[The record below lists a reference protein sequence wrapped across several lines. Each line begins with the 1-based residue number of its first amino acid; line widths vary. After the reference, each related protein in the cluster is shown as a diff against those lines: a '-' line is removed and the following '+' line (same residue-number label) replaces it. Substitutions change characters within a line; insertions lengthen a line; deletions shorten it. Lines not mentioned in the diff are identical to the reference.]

1 MTHRTGFHDGRLGIG
16 LSIDNTMGMG
26 DNTGNPRYPLDVNGD
41 IRLTGAIVDASGNP
55 IEMMAQQRSFP
66 EAISTEDIDIG
77 DGTAFFES
85 NVKITGDLD
94 FTGTLK
100 QDGVAFVGG
109 ATTLNELS
117 DVLVENNSIWLGSD
131 PSATTNNAQS
141 NVAIGINALDS
152 ITDGGSNVSI
162 GYEALTSNTSGSYNV
177 ALGRSA
183 LKSNTSGFQNVAIG
197 ENTLYNCVGAA
208 YNVAIGREVLTYTNS
223 GRYNIGLGYNA
234 VQTNTTGYFNIGI
247 GYEAL
252 KGDNPHTGEYNIG
265 IGHSAGKSNKTGDH
279 NISFGSYAGPLSS
292 ETSLNN
298 RLYIGSSDASKGSNT
313 FIYGHMDATNP
324 ILAFNANVGIGTTSP
339 STILTI
345 KKPIDSVAYGSGT
358 RMIDFKSYMTGYHEA
373 TVKASIYCGVTD
385 KRPSPNTQA
394 GYMAFMTTEGTT
406 STPTERMR
414 IEYNGNVG
422 IGTTNPANKLE
433 IHGGPLGLKNGNH
446 TATTAQ
452 QILFGFAGATNLE
465 YAHSI
470 RTRHNGQSSANDT
483 QNSIDFY
490 LWKKGDTTTTM
501 GEKHGM
507 SITAAGVGIGTTSPD
522 ASLHIKGTDPIRV
535 EHNSNST
542 LILKINYN
550 QILTEGDNNLY
561 LNWSNS
567 KDVIMC
573 GSGNVGIGRTDP
585 TQVLDVKFPDAT
597 SGDDPLF
604 IQATRSGLGHAGVGF
619 RAGDA
624 NWHAFWEHTHGD
636 PDRMNF
642 GMYRAGS
649 GKQVYMALTHQGRLG
664 IGTTDPQQRLHV
676 FNSSTSWNGKAIIRI
691 GTDGTTH
698 YGEIGYDRGASTPAH
713 NYGEGLCFSGRDFS
727 RKDMVILSS
736 NGNVGIGTTSPG
748 FPLEVAGNT
757 YYSAGNTGHINY
769 NDITSSNAT
778 NDHITIKASNS
789 IWAGQ
794 YVFASSDER
803 IKKNIV
809 DVPDNLALE
818 MVRNIPV
825 RYYEYKNTLERGFN
839 KTIGF
844 IAQDVKEVLPM
855 AVSLQKNI
863 IPNEMRNL
871 TDISWNDTTLYTDLS
886 DCSGVK
892 YRFYVSNDENETRK
906 EVIGN
911 SDNSFTFDISYN
923 KVFCYGKEVDDFHTL
938 DKNKLFALNFSAT
951 QELDRQQQADKDRI
965 SDLEAKNTALENTV
979 QTLISRIT
987 ALENNSTN

>member
-1 MTHRTGFHDGRLGIG
+1 MTYRTGFHDGRLGIG

-252 KGDNPHTGEYNIG
+252 LGDNPHTGEYNIG

-358 RMIDFKSYMTGYHEA
+358 RMIDFKSYMTGYDEA

-422 IGTTNPANKLE
+422 IGTTSPDAKLE
-433 IHGGPLGLKNGNH
+433 IYKTVATSKTNTTPTNPSCLIYGDYEGEILWIGHPNQTQGLQLGYNTIKKWSTDN
-446 TATTAQ
+446 
-452 QILFGFAGATNLE
+452 GATN
-465 YAHSI
+465 
-470 RTRHNGQSSANDT
+470 D
-483 QNSIDFY
+483 
-490 LWKKGDTTTTM
+490 
-501 GEKHGM
+501 
-507 SITAAGVGIGTTSPD
+507 
-522 ASLHIKGTDPIRV
+522 SLYFNISG
-535 EHNSNST
+535 ST
-542 LILKINYN
+542 
-550 QILTEGDNNLY
+550 
-561 LNWSNS
+561 
-567 KDVIMC
+567 
-573 GSGNVGIGRTDP
+573 
-585 TQVLDVKFPDAT
+585 
-597 SGDDPLF
+597 
-604 IQATRSGLGHAGVGF
+604 
-619 RAGDA
+619 
-624 NWHAFWEHTHGD
+624 
-636 PDRMNF
+636 
-642 GMYRAGS
+642 
-649 GKQVYMALTHQGRLG
+649 
-664 IGTTDPQQRLHV
+664 
-676 FNSSTSWNGKAIIRI
+676 
-691 GTDGTTH
+691 
-698 YGEIGYDRGASTPAH
+698 
-713 NYGEGLCFSGRDFS
+713 
-727 RKDMVILSS
+727 DMVIDTV
-736 NGNVGIGTTSPG
+736 GNVGIGTTSPKCVLNVANSMNSDAANNVIPTG
-748 FPLEVAGNT
+748 STAMNKTTSLWLGKGVDGATQNYFGLMMGTIYNGASYIHNVHSDGITHYDLLLQPLGGEVGIGRSSTSYKLDIKCSGGVEAMRIESTNSTSMYAKYDYNQVSAFGDPLYLNYGTSEHVVLCYHASISTGNVGIGTNSPIYPLDVATSAMPYTVNGIGSKHYADWDNWSNGPYDWDNNYHATYIFSARFAAGI
-757 YYSAGNTGHINY
+757 AVLGNY
-769 NDITSSNAT
+769 LVL
-778 NDHITIKASNS
+778 AS
-789 IWAGQ
+789 
-794 YVFASSDER
+794 DRR
-803 IKKNIV
+803 IKQNIV
-809 DVPDNLALE
+809 DVPDNLSLE
-818 MVRNIPV
+818 TLRSIPV
-825 RYYEYKNTLERGFN
+825 RYYEYIDKLERGSN

-844 IAQDVKEVLPM
+844 IAQEVKELLPE
-855 AVSLQKNI
+855 AVVFTSKI
-863 IPNEMRNL
+863 IPDETREMQN
-871 TDISWNDTTLYTDLS
+871 ISWEEIIDGSNNTYKLTTDLNN
-886 DCSGVK
+886 CSGIK
-892 YRFYVSNDENETRK
+892 YRFYVSNDISGNDEVMK
-906 EVIGN
+906 EVVGN
-911 SDNSFTFDISYN
+911 SDNTFTFDEQWN
-923 KVFCYGKEVDDFHTL
+923 NVFCYGKEVDDFHTL
-938 DKNKLFALNFSAT
+938 DKNKLYTINFSAT
-951 QELDRQQQADKDRI
+951 QELDRQQQADKARI